1 MIYQTDKHCINVY
14 QENGELTRW
23 AKNVLRDEGS
33 VGQHIGQEY
42 STLAI
47 ESRPTGSGANL
58 PTNAD
63 YGVTLSV
70 RKKGASRYCTPGEVD
85 GLNIV
90 VANGGEKSDAAGT
103 LVNVANL
110 GNGFTT
116 AHEYVVSS
124 YNDANTAIVR
134 QVRGQVGVTDTANNN
149 SFGINV
155 SMDIGNDGTAYRC
168 DTTTGQWWAN
178 FMRCYNDGVEKFKI
192 DGNGVV
198 HSKGVNV
205 NAAPVANPLGV
216 CYGGTWS
223 YTATA
228 GTVTPPSMVE
238 GYINVN
244 IGGTPYKIPYYR
256 A

>member
-1 MIYQTDKHCINVY
+1 MIYQKEPHKINVY
-14 QENGELTRW
+14 QESGESTRF
-23 AKNVLRDEGS
+23 AKNVLRDEES
-33 VGQHIGQEY
+33 IGQHMGHEY

-47 ESRPTGSGANL
+47 ESRPSGSGANL

-63 YGVTLSV
+63 YGVTISV
-70 RKKGASRYCTPGEVD
+70 RKKDASRNCTAGEVD

-168 DTTTGQWWAN
+168 DTVSGQWWAS
-178 FMRCYNDGVEKFKI
+178 FMRCYNDGTEKFRI
-192 DGNGVV
+192 DGNGAIHGGPVCV
-198 HSKGVNV
+198 TG
-205 NAAPVANPLGV
+205 AAISAPLGV
-216 CYGGTWS
+216 SYGGTWS
-223 YTATA
+223 YTASA
-228 GTVTPPSMVE
+228 GTVTPPAKVE
-238 GYINVN
+238 GYIDIN